1 MVSADLKEKLLFFVE
16 LSSFLQKYGTGSNDL
31 EAELSKLALKLKIKG
46 SFMTTPT
53 AISMTLN
60 DQDGSTLSQMTR
72 VYPGGIDLFKLNEA
86 KKIIDEI
93 HAGQTNLKEAIEKL
107 KSLEGESLQYGVVL
121 KTLGFPLT
129 SAGLT
134 YLSGGSVQDLFAAFA
149 TGLMVALLVFNL
161 KSKKIEAVKET
172 VIALFAT
179 ILVFSLK
186 TQFPELNVQIIV
198 MASLIVLIPGLSL
211 TIAIGELASKHL
223 VSGTARLMGAVV
235 DFGKIT
241 AGIVAGYHMATN
253 FNISQSQ
260 PALKLLEI
268 RYELIAIVVCALS
281 VAIIFNASRRDIKW
295 VVANCLIT
303 MIMLKIGHMFF
314 VNNMAMFMAALTA
327 GLVSNIYARFY
338 RTTPATLLLPAVIFL
353 VPGSIGMKGLHLLL
367 KHQYVLGVEEV
378 VRATIVAVMIVAGI
392 FFSEIIADPNPK
404 KGRMV
409 G

>member
-31 EAELSKLALKLKIKG
+31 EAELSKLASKLEIKG

-53 AISMTLN
+53 AINMTLN
-60 DQDGSTLSQMTR
+60 DRRGGILSQMIR

-86 KKIIDEI
+86 KKIIDEVHTDQI
-93 HAGQTNLKEAIEKL
+93 SLQGAIERL
-107 KSLEGESLQYGVVL
+107 QALEGEALQYGLML
-121 KTLGFPLT
+121 KMLGFPLT

-134 YLSGGSVQDLFAAFA
+134 YLSGGSFQDILAAFF
-149 TGLMVALLVFNL
+149 TGSLVAFLIFNL

-179 ILVFSLK
+179 IVVFLLK
-186 TQFPELNVQIIV
+186 TQLPDLNVQIIV
-198 MASLIVLIPGLSL
+198 MTSLIVLIPGLSL

-223 VSGTARLMGAVV
+223 VSGTARLMGALV

-241 AGIVAGYHMATN
+241 AGIVAGYHVATN
-253 FNISQSQ
+253 FNVSQSQ
-260 PALKLLEI
+260 PALQLLEI
-268 RYELIAIVVCALS
+268 RYELLAIITCALS
-281 VAIIFNASRRDIKW
+281 VAIIFNAARRDIKW

-314 VNNMAMFMAALTA
+314 VNNIAMFMAALTA

-367 KHQYVLGVEEV
+367 RHQYILGVEEV
-378 VRATIVAVMIVAGI
+378 VKATIVAVMIVAGI